1 MRLLLELM
9 LVHVAYATSQP
20 SLARVAAVR
29 LCTPALRVALQP
41 RSGSVPVSGNLTE
54 EPSPCHEIVLY
65 KSNTFCYTSIMK
77 SEIAG
82 TLVEW
87 DENKNQLNIRKHG
100 ISFQTAAL
108 VFADEER
115 IEYLDKLHSQDEERY
130 VVLGCVQGV
139 LYVVYTMR
147 NDYARIISA
156 RVATS
161 YERKIYYGEE

>member
-41 RSGSVPVSGNLTE
+41 RSRSVPGTANSQLFTLNSSLPRRSVPVSGNLTE
-54 EPSPCHEIVLY
+54 EPSACHEIVLY

-100 ISFQTAAL
+100 IIEKRLYAYNFSKSSNL
-108 VFADEER
+108 VRKEDLLWRGMR
-115 IEYLDKLHSQDEERY
+115 ILFRL
-130 VVLGCVQGV
+130 
-139 LYVVYTMR
+139 
-147 NDYARIISA
+147 
-156 RVATS
+156 
-161 YERKIYYGEE
+161 